1 MRLSQVRTDSM
12 MSMVLPLL
20 VNSSLDDSCAVSG
33 VELYSVDERVDGRI
47 VQDLV
52 ATITKG
58 PMSAYPHNEA

>member
-1 MRLSQVRTDSM
+1 M
-12 MSMVLPLL
+12 